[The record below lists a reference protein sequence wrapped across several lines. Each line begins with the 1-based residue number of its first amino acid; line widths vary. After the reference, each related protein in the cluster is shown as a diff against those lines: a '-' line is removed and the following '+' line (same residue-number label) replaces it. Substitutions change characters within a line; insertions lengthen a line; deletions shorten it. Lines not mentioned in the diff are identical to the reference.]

1 MVVAQVTEQVVE
13 RGADV
18 GDVDLDVRERRRAER
33 DDDVLGLRG
42 VGDAVG
48 DGQRAGRVDAIERVL
63 RAGLL
68 ERHPR
73 VADRL
78 QAFGVLVYAEHGQPA
93 VGERDGKREPD
104 PAEPDDGDLRH
115 G

>member
-1 MVVAQVTEQVVE
+1 MAVAQVAEQVVE

-33 DDDVLGLRG
+33 DDDVLGERR

-48 DGQRAGRVDAIERVL
+48 DGQRSGRVDAIESFL
-63 RAGLL
+63 GAGLL

-73 VADRL
+73 VANRL
-78 QAFGVLVYAEHGQPA
+78 QAVGVLVDAEDREAA
-93 VGERDGKREPD
+93 VGERDGERETD
-104 PAEPDDGDLRH
+104 PAEPDDSDRRH
-115 G
+115 